1 MSADFFSIALVVDPA
16 AARRAV
22 DDLAQ
27 LETSHRDNVYLDCSP
42 DALEVFGVEL
52 DESMFAM
59 SPNLPAFVAID
70 RFGCER
76 ARLAGRAIRHIPNA
90 EIAAW
95 RPQWE
100 AMRDAP
106 GLVDRVF
113 PHLDG
118 GYNDETDVTAAVAAI
133 DQALDE
139 AEARCMD
146 VVLVCVGRLGER
158 ALLRVCGGNG
168 STKVAPVPPIHLG
181 IERLPAAKFR
191 LLRLDDA
198 NLAAVFRRAAP
209 SAQNRNRRVRRV
221 ATEAYPTAVHGR
233 GPRMIGKNEP
243 VHVNEIERDQLSD
256 GARLDDDPLVHTG
269 HGILGAVCPR
279 IGRRRRRLH
288 LGRSGRRR

>member
-59 SPNLPAFVAID
+59 SPNLPAFGAID

-146 VVLVCVGRLGER
+146 GVRRPSRRARPPSRVWRQWVNEGRSRPPDPPGYRASSSGEVSPPSTRRRESRSRVPACSPER
-158 ALLRVCGGNG
+158 AVSQAPRPSRRHRG
-168 STKVAPVPPIHLG
+168 SSDRHPRAWA
-181 IERLPAAKFR
+181 E
-191 LLRLDDA
+191 DD
-198 NLAAVFRRAAP
+198 R
-209 SAQNRNRRVRRV
+209 Q
-221 ATEAYPTAVHGR
+221 E
-233 GPRMIGKNEP
+233 
-243 VHVNEIERDQLSD
+243 
-256 GARLDDDPLVHTG
+256 
-269 HGILGAVCPR
+269 
-279 IGRRRRRLH
+279 
-288 LGRSGRRR
+288 